1 MARYNT
7 FGEKDSQFNDEVDIG
22 FSRIN
27 ARLRPDQLK
36 SGELAVSINGRMD
49 IDGAWQPRKGSNAF
63 GPQLNNSG
71 EALIVPFYV
80 WTNRTI
86 SSATRSTTTVTITTS
101 VAHGFTTST
110 QVGISGLTGTVNP
123 NGNRTITVTGSTTFT
138 FTITGATGS
147 ETYSIGGSNFAG
159 APLLSSNINNAY
171 GSCLFSDPSDDNDE
185 YFILALNSKAIAVNC
200 LTEVQ
205 TDIAYPSGITITDD
219 VEMIQAFNKV
229 FIFRDGLTAL
239 SWNGVI
245 TGSPA
250 FVKVANGTY
259 ANTTYYDA
267 NNNTSIADGVV
278 TVSETAHG
286 LSVGRQIFVVDAGTT
301 PLVENGVGYT
311 IASVPNANTFTFFA
325 QVADHASYKV
335 TYSVAQSQGLGFVHM
350 PAPPWGVYHQRRI
363 IAPYYYTSTG
373 TSGSETITSRNVRDE
388 LIFSDIFDSDT
399 YDHIQNQFKVTAG
412 IADYLQYVHPFTDDN
427 AVVLNRNSIH
437 LLSGLSGSLTDI
449 TLKEIT
455 REAGLVARRSVV
467 TIANQI
473 FFLSDNGV
481 YATAFGDLYNLRGAG
496 LPLSD
501 PIDPIIR
508 QINKA
513 YADKSVAIYHNN
525 RYYIAVPL
533 NASIYNNAILVYNL
547 LNQGWE
553 SIDLI
558 EQEGWDVANFITSS
572 AGGVNRLFAI
582 NRFGGINEVESR
594 VDDVD
599 NIYTFPGLPPKFF
612 HVESEALTREFI
624 FQSPER
630 KKFNS
635 FEIHTES
642 SETNN
647 SDALIEG
654 VSENID
660 GDFELGT
667 VSGILGGVLAVGEDA
682 SLRGRI
688 GNIRAYGM
696 QLRYTPTAGRP
707 KLRLVKLTASPT
719 FRALTQAS

>member
-1 MARYNT
+1 MARYNS

-36 SGELAVSINGRMD
+36 TGELAVSINGRMD
-49 IDGAWQPRKGSNAF
+49 IDGAWQPRKGANAF
-63 GPQLNNSG
+63 GPELGDSS
-71 EALIVPFYV
+71 EALIVPFYI

-101 VAHGFTTST
+101 VNHGFTSNTL
-110 QVGISGLTGTVNP
+110 VGIFGLTGTVNP
-123 NGNRTITVTGSTTFT
+123 NGNRTITVTASNRFT
-138 FTITGATGS
+138 FTIANATGS
-147 ETYSIGGSNFAG
+147 ETYSIGGTNYAG
-159 APLLSSNINNAY
+159 APFISSNINNAY

-185 YFILALNSKAIAVNC
+185 YFIIALNSKAIAVNC
-200 LTEVQ
+200 ATGVS
-205 TDIAYPSGITITDD
+205 TNITYPTGITVTND

-239 SWNGVI
+239 SWNGSF
-245 TGSPA
+245 TGTPA
-250 FVKVANGTY
+250 FTKVANGTY
-259 ANTTYYDA
+259 ANTVYYDA
-267 NNNTSIADGVV
+267 VNNTSSTDGIT
-278 TVSETAHG
+278 TVSATAHG
-286 LSVGRQIFVVDAGTT
+286 LSVGRQIYVIDNKNTDLIEGG
-301 PLVENGVGYT
+301 NGYT
-311 IASVPNANTFTFFA
+311 IATVPNANTFTFYSGA
-325 QVADHASYKV
+325 KDHSSDSCV
-335 TYSVAQSQGLGFVHM
+335 FSVAQSQGIGFVHM

-373 TSGSETITSRNVRDE
+373 TSGSEVITSRNVRDE
-388 LIFSDIFDSDT
+388 LIFSDVFDSDT

-533 NASIYNNAILVYNL
+533 GTSTYNNAILVYNL

-553 SIDLI
+553 SVDLI
-558 EQEGWDVANFITSS
+558 EQEGWDVANFITSG

-582 NRFGGINEVESR
+582 NRFGGINELETR

-599 NIYTFPGLPPKFF
+599 NIYTFPGLPSGFF
-612 HVESEALTREFI
+612 HVESEALTREFT
-624 FQSPER
+624 FESPER

-642 SETNN
+642 SESNN
-647 SDALIEG
+647 SDATIDA
-654 VSENID
+654 VSENLD
-660 GDFELGT
+660 GDFQLGT
-667 VSGILGGVLAVGEDA
+667 VSGILGEVLAVGEDA

>member
-1 MARYNT
+1 MARYNS

-36 SGELAVSINGRMD
+36 TGELAVSINGRMD
-49 IDGAWQPRKGSNAF
+49 IDGAWQPRKGANAF
-63 GPQLNNSG
+63 GPELGDSS
-71 EALIVPFYV
+71 EALIVPFYI

-101 VAHGFTTST
+101 VNHGFTSNTL
-110 QVGISGLTGTVNP
+110 VGIFGLTGTVNP
-123 NGNRTITVTGSTTFT
+123 NGNRTITVTASNSFT
-138 FTITGATGS
+138 FTIANATGS
-147 ETYSIGGSNFAG
+147 ETYSIGGTNYAG
-159 APLLSSNINNAY
+159 APFISSNINNAY

-185 YFILALNSKAIAVNC
+185 YFIIALNAKAIAVNC
-200 LTEVQ
+200 ATGVS
-205 TDIAYPSGITITDD
+205 TNITYPTGITVTDD

-239 SWNGVI
+239 SWNGSF
-245 TGSPA
+245 TGTPA
-250 FVKVANGTY
+250 FAKVANGTY
-259 ANTTYYDA
+259 AASTYFHA
-267 NNNTSIADGVV
+267 VNNTSSTDGIT
-278 TVSETAHG
+278 TVSATAHG
-286 LSVGRQIFVVDAGTT
+286 LSVGRQIYVIDNKNTDLIEGG
-301 PLVENGVGYT
+301 NGYT
-311 IASVPNANTFTFFA
+311 IATVPNANTFTFYSG
-325 QVADHASYKV
+325 VKDHASDSCV
-335 TYSVAQSQGLGFVHM
+335 LSVAQSQGIGFVHM

-363 IAPYYYTSTG
+363 ICPYYYTSTG

-388 LIFSDIFDSDT
+388 LIFSDVFDSDT

-533 NASIYNNAILVYNL
+533 GTSTYNNAILVYNL

-553 SIDLI
+553 SVDLI
-558 EQEGWDVANFITSS
+558 EQEGWDVANFITSG

-582 NRFGGINEVESR
+582 NRFGGINELETR

-599 NIYTFPGLPPKFF
+599 NIYTFPGLPSGFF
-612 HVESEALTREFI
+612 HVESEALTREFT
-624 FQSPER
+624 FESPER

-642 SETNN
+642 SESNN
-647 SDALIEG
+647 SDATIDA
-654 VSENID
+654 VSENLD
-660 GDFELGT
+660 SDFELGT
-667 VSGILGGVLAVGEDA
+667 VSGILGEVLPVGEDA

>member
-1 MARYNT
+1 MARYNS

-36 SGELAVSINGRMD
+36 TGELAVSINGRMD
-49 IDGAWQPRKGSNAF
+49 IDGAWQPRKGANAF
-63 GPQLNNSG
+63 GPELGNSG
-71 EALIVPFYV
+71 EALVVPFYI

-101 VAHGFTTST
+101 VNHGFTTNT
-110 QVGISGLTGTVNP
+110 LVGIYGLTGTVNP
-123 NGNRTITVTGSTTFT
+123 NGNRTITVTASNSFT
-138 FTITGATGS
+138 FTIANATGS
-147 ETYSIGGSNFAG
+147 ETYTIGGTNYAG
-159 APLLSSNINNAY
+159 APFISSNINNAY

-185 YFILALNSKAIAVNC
+185 YFIIALNSKAIAVNC
-200 LTEVQ
+200 ATGVS
-205 TDIAYPSGITITDD
+205 TNITYPTGITVTDD

-239 SWNGVI
+239 SWNGSF
-245 TGSPA
+245 TGTPA
-250 FVKVANGTY
+250 FTKVANGTY
-259 ANTTYYDA
+259 AATTYFDA
-267 NNNTSIADGVV
+267 VNNTSSADGIT
-278 TVSETAHG
+278 TVSATAHG
-286 LSVGRQIFVVDAGTT
+286 LSVGTKIYVIDNKNTDLIEGG
-301 PLVENGVGYT
+301 NGYT
-311 IASVPNANTFTFFA
+311 IATVPTANSFTFYSA
-325 QVADHASYKV
+325 VKDHASDSCV
-335 TYSVAQSQGLGFVHM
+335 LSVAQSQGIGFVHM

-363 IAPYYYTSTG
+363 ICPYYYTSTG

-388 LIFSDIFDSDT
+388 LIFSDVFDSDT

-533 NASIYNNAILVYNL
+533 GTSTYNNAILVYNL

-558 EQEGWDVANFITSS
+558 EQEGWDVANFITSG

-599 NIYTFPGLPPKFF
+599 NIYTFPGLPSRFF
-612 HVESEALTREFI
+612 HVESEALTREFT

-642 SETNN
+642 SESNN
-647 SDALIEG
+647 SDALIEA
-654 VSENID
+654 VSENLD

-667 VSGILGGVLAVGEDA
+667 VSGILGEVLPVGEDA

>member
-1 MARYNT
+1 MARYNS
-7 FGEKDSQFNDEVDIG
+7 FGEKDSQFNDEVDVG

-36 SGELAVSINGRMD
+36 PGELAVSVNGRMD
-49 IDGAWQPRKGSNAF
+49 IDGAWQPRKGTNAF
-63 GPQLNNSG
+63 GPELGNSG

-86 SSATRSTTTVTITTS
+86 SSATRSTTTVTIITS
-101 VAHGFTTST
+101 VAHGFITGT
-110 QVGISGLTGTVNP
+110 QVGIFGLTGTVNP

-138 FTITGATGS
+138 FTIANATGS
-147 ETYSIGGSNFAG
+147 ETYSIGGTNYAG
-159 APLLSSNINNAY
+159 APFISSNINNAY

-185 YFILALNSKAIAVNC
+185 YFIIAVNSKAIAVNC
-200 LTEVQ
+200 ITGASA
-205 TDIAYPSGITITDD
+205 DIAYPAGITITDD

-239 SWNGVI
+239 SWNGSF
-245 TGSPA
+245 TGTPA
-250 FVKVANGTY
+250 FIKVANGDY
-259 ANTTYYDA
+259 ALTAYFNSS
-267 NNNTSIADGVV
+267 NNTVIADGVV
-278 TVSETAHG
+278 TVTETAHG
-286 LSVGRQIFVVDAGTT
+286 LSVGRRIFVIEAGSTT
-301 PLVENGVGYT
+301 LTPNGVGYT
-311 IASVPNANTFTFFA
+311 IATVPNANTFTFFA
-325 QVADHASYKV
+325 QTEDISSHSVV
-335 TYSVAQSQGLGFVHM
+335 YSVAQSQGIGFVHM

-363 IAPYYYTSTG
+363 ICPYYYTSTG
-373 TSGSETITSRNVRDE
+373 TPGSEVITSRNVRDE

-508 QINKA
+508 QINRE

-533 NASIYNNAILVYNL
+533 NASTYNNAILVYNL

-553 SIDLI
+553 SVDLI
-558 EQEGWDVANFITSS
+558 EQEGWDVVNFITSG

-582 NRFGGINEVESR
+582 NRFGGINEIEAR

-599 NIYTFPGLPPKFF
+599 NIYTFPGLPPVFF
-612 HVESEALTREFI
+612 HVDSEALTREFT

-647 SDALIEG
+647 SDALIEA
-654 VSENID
+654 VSENVD
-660 GDFELGT
+660 NEFELGT
-667 VSGILGGVLAVGEDA
+667 VAGILGEVLAVGEDA

>member
-1 MARYNT
+1 MARYNS
-7 FGEKDSQFNDEVDIG
+7 FGEKDSQFNDEVDVG

-36 SGELAVSINGRMD
+36 TGELAVSINGRMD
-49 IDGAWQPRKGSNAF
+49 IDGAWQPRKGANAF
-63 GPQLNNSG
+63 GPELGNSG
-71 EALIVPFYV
+71 EALIVPFYI

-101 VAHGFTTST
+101 VSHGFTTNT
-110 QVGISGLTGTVNP
+110 LVGIYGLTGTVNA
-123 NGNRTITVTGSTTFT
+123 NGNRTITVTASNRFT
-138 FTITGATGS
+138 FTIANATGS
-147 ETYSIGGSNFAG
+147 ETYSIGGTNFAG
-159 APLLSSNINNAY
+159 APFISSNINNAY

-185 YFILALNSKAIAVNC
+185 YFIIALNSKAIAVNC
-200 LTEVQ
+200 TTGTS
-205 TDIAYPSGITITDD
+205 TDIAYPSGLTITDS

-239 SWNGVI
+239 SWDGSF
-245 TGSPA
+245 TGTPA
-250 FVKVANGTY
+250 FAKVANGTY
-259 ANTTYYDA
+259 ANTVYFDA
-267 NNNTSIADGVV
+267 SNNTTITDGIA
-278 TVSETAHG
+278 TISATAHG
-286 LSVGRQIFVVDAGTT
+286 LSVGRQIFVVDAGTSGLT
-301 PLVENGVGYT
+301 VGGAGNT
-311 IASVPNANTFTFFA
+311 VASVPNANTFTFFS
-325 QVADHASYKV
+325 QTADKAANTV
-335 TYSVAQSQGLGFVHM
+335 VYSVAQSQGIGFVHM

-363 IAPYYYTSTG
+363 ICPYYYTSTG

-388 LIFSDIFDSDT
+388 LIFSDVFDSDT

-533 NASIYNNAILVYNL
+533 GTSTYNNAILVYNL

-553 SIDLI
+553 SVDLI
-558 EQEGWDVANFITSS
+558 EQEGWDVANFITSG

-582 NRFGGINEVESR
+582 NRFGGINEIESR

-599 NIYTFPGLPPKFF
+599 NIYTFPGLPSRFF
-612 HVESEALTREFI
+612 HIESEALTREFT

-642 SETNN
+642 SESNN
-647 SDALIEG
+647 SDATIDA
-654 VSENID
+654 VSENLD
-660 GDFELGT
+660 NDFELGT
-667 VSGILGGVLAVGEDA
+667 VSGILGEVLPVGEDA

>member
-7 FGEKDSQFNDEVDIG
+7 FGEKDNQFNDEVDVG

-36 SGELAVSINGRMD
+36 TGELAVSINGRMD

-63 GPQLNNSG
+63 GPELGDSS

-86 SSATRSTTTVTITTS
+86 SSATRSTITISITTS
-101 VAHGFTTST
+101 VAHGFITGT
-110 QVGISGLTGTVNP
+110 QVGIFGLTGSVNP
-123 NGNRTITVTGSTTFT
+123 NGNRTVTVTGSTTFT
-138 FTITGATGS
+138 FTIIGATGS
-147 ETYSIGGSNFAG
+147 ETYSIGGSNYAG
-159 APLLSSNINNAY
+159 APFLSSNINNAY

-185 YFILALNSKAIAVNC
+185 YFIIALNKNAIAVNC
-200 LTEVQ
+200 ITGTS
-205 TDIAYPSGITITDD
+205 TDIAYPAGITITDD

-239 SWNGVI
+239 SWNGSLVS
-245 TGSPA
+245 SPA

-259 ANTTYYDA
+259 ANTVYYDA
-267 NNNTSIADGVV
+267 ATNTTITDGVA

-286 LSVGRQIFVVDAGTT
+286 LAVGRQIFVINNGTT
-301 PLVENGVGYT
+301 ALVENGEGYVV
-311 IASVPNANTFTFFA
+311 ASVPTVNSFTFFA
-325 QVADHASYKV
+325 QVADSAATV
-335 TYSVAQSQGLGFVHM
+335 VIYSVAQSQGIGFVRM

-373 TSGSETITSRNVRDE
+373 TSGSEVITSRNVRDE

-508 QINKA
+508 RINKE

-525 RYYIAVPL
+525 RYYIAIPL
-533 NASIYNNAILVYNL
+533 DASIYNNAILVYNL

-553 SIDLI
+553 SVDLI
-558 EQEGWDVANFITSS
+558 EQQGWDVANFITSG

-582 NRFGGINEVESR
+582 NRFGGINEMEFR

-599 NIYTFPGLPPKFF
+599 NIYTFPGLPASFY
-612 HVESEALTREFI
+612 HVESEALTREFT

-647 SDALIEG
+647 SDATIDA
-654 VSENID
+654 VSENLD
-660 GDFELGT
+660 SDFELGT
-667 VSGILGGVLAVGEDA
+667 ISGILGEVLSVGEDS

>member
-1 MARYNT
+1 MARYNS
-7 FGEKDSQFNDEVDIG
+7 FGEKDSQFNDEVDVG

-36 SGELAVSINGRMD
+36 TGELSVSINGRMD
-49 IDGAWQPRKGSNAF
+49 IDGAWQPRKGANAF
-63 GPQLNNSG
+63 GPELGDSS
-71 EALIVPFYV
+71 EALIVPFYI

-101 VAHGFTTST
+101 VAHGFTSNTL
-110 QVGISGLTGTVNP
+110 VGIYGLTGTVNP

-138 FTITGATGS
+138 FTIANATGS
-147 ETYSIGGSNFAG
+147 ETYTIGGTNYAG
-159 APLLSSNINNAY
+159 APFISSNINNAY

-185 YFILALNSKAIAVNC
+185 YFIIALNSKAIAVNC
-200 LTEVQ
+200 LTG
-205 TDIAYPSGITITDD
+205 TSTNIAYPNGTTITDD
-219 VEMIQAFNKV
+219 VELIQAFNKV
-229 FIFRDGLTAL
+229 FIFRDGQTAL
-239 SWNGVI
+239 YWD
-245 TGSPA
+245 GSFSGTPA
-250 FVKVANGTY
+250 FAKVANGSYAASTY
-259 ANTTYYDA
+259 FDA
-267 NNNTSIADGVV
+267 VNNTSSTDGITTV
-278 TVSETAHG
+278 TATSHG
-286 LSVGRQIFVVDAGTT
+286 LSVGTQIYVIDNKSTDLIEGG
-301 PLVENGVGYT
+301 NGYT
-311 IASVPNANTFTFFA
+311 IATVPTANSFTFYSS
-325 QVADHASYKV
+325 VKDHGSDSCV
-335 TYSVAQSQGLGFVHM
+335 FSVAQSKGVGFVHM

-363 IAPYYYTSTG
+363 ICPYFYTSTG

-388 LIFSDIFDSDT
+388 LIFSDVFDSNT

-427 AVVLNRNSIH
+427 AVVFNRNSIH
-437 LLSGLSGSLTDI
+437 LLSGLSGALTDI

-533 NASIYNNAILVYNL
+533 GASTYNNAILVYNL

-553 SIDLI
+553 SVDLI
-558 EQEGWDVANFITSS
+558 EQEGWDVANFITSG
-572 AGGVNRLFAI
+572 ANGVNRLFVV
-582 NRFGGINEVESR
+582 NRFGGINELEAR

-599 NIYTFPGLPPKFF
+599 NIYTFPGLPSAFF
-612 HVESEALTREFI
+612 HVESEALTREFT

-642 SETNN
+642 SDSNN
-647 SDALIEG
+647 SDALIEA
-654 VSENID
+654 VSENLD
-660 GDFELGT
+660 NDFELGT
-667 VSGILGGVLAVGEDA
+667 VSGILGEVLPVAEDA

-696 QLRYTPTAGRP
+696 QIRYTPTAGRP

>member
-1 MARYNT
+1 MARYNS

-36 SGELAVSINGRMD
+36 TGELAVSINGRMD
-49 IDGAWQPRKGSNAF
+49 IDGAWQPRKGANAF
-63 GPQLNNSG
+63 GPELGNSG
-71 EALIVPFYV
+71 EALVVPFYI

-101 VAHGFTTST
+101 VNHGFTSNTL
-110 QVGISGLTGTVNP
+110 VGIFGLTGTVNP
-123 NGNRTITVTGSTTFT
+123 NGNRTITVTASNRFT
-138 FTITGATGS
+138 FTIANATGS
-147 ETYSIGGSNFAG
+147 ETYSIGGTNYAG
-159 APLLSSNINNAY
+159 APFISSNINNAY

-185 YFILALNSKAIAVNC
+185 YFIIALNSKAIAVNC
-200 LTEVQ
+200 ATGVS
-205 TDIAYPSGITITDD
+205 TNITYPTGITVTDD

-239 SWNGVI
+239 SWNGSF
-245 TGSPA
+245 TGTPA
-250 FVKVANGTY
+250 FAKVANGTY
-259 ANTTYYDA
+259 AASTYFHA
-267 NNNTSIADGVV
+267 VNNTSSTDGIT
-278 TVSETAHG
+278 TVSATAHG
-286 LSVGRQIFVVDAGTT
+286 LSVGRQIYVIDNKNTDLIEGG
-301 PLVENGVGYT
+301 NGYT
-311 IASVPNANTFTFFA
+311 IATVPNANTFTFYSG
-325 QVADHASYKV
+325 VKDHASDSCV
-335 TYSVAQSQGLGFVHM
+335 LSVAQSQGIGFVHM

-363 IAPYYYTSTG
+363 ICPYYYTSTG

-388 LIFSDIFDSDT
+388 LIFSDVFDSDT

-455 REAGLVARRSVV
+455 REAGLAARRSVV

-533 NASIYNNAILVYNL
+533 GTSTYNNAILVYNL

-553 SIDLI
+553 SVDLI
-558 EQEGWDVANFITSS
+558 EQEGWDVANFITSG

-599 NIYTFPGLPPKFF
+599 NIYTFPGLPSRFF
-612 HVESEALTREFI
+612 HVESEALTREFT

-642 SETNN
+642 SESNN
-647 SDALIEG
+647 SDALIEA
-654 VSENID
+654 VSENLD
-660 GDFELGT
+660 SDFELGT
-667 VSGILGGVLAVGEDA
+667 VSGILGEVLPVGEDA

>member
-1 MARYNT
+1 MARYNS

-36 SGELAVSINGRMD
+36 TGELAVSINGRMD
-49 IDGAWQPRKGSNAF
+49 IDGAWQPRKGTNAF
-63 GPQLNNSG
+63 GPELGNSG
-71 EALIVPFYV
+71 EALIVPFYI

-86 SSATRSTTTVTITTS
+86 SSATRNTTTVTITTS
-101 VAHGFTTST
+101 VNHGFTTNT
-110 QVGISGLTGTVNP
+110 LVGIYGLTGSVNP
-123 NGNRTITVTGSTTFT
+123 NGNRTITVTASNRFT
-138 FTITGATGS
+138 FTIANATGS
-147 ETYSIGGSNFAG
+147 ETYSIGGTNFAG
-159 APLLSSNINNAY
+159 APFISSNINNAY

-185 YFILALNSKAIAVNC
+185 YFIIALNSKAIAVNC
-200 LTEVQ
+200 TTGTS
-205 TDIAYPSGITITDD
+205 TDIAYPSGLTITDS

-229 FIFRDGLTAL
+229 FIFRDGLTAF
-239 SWNGVI
+239 SWNGSF
-245 TGSPA
+245 TGTPA
-250 FVKVANGTY
+250 FIKVANGTY
-259 ANTTYYDA
+259 ANTVYFDA
-267 NNNTSIADGVV
+267 VNNTVIADGVATV
-278 TVSETAHG
+278 TATSHG
-286 LSVGRQIFVVDAGTT
+286 LSVGRQIFVIDNGSTLLT
-301 PLVENGVGYT
+301 ENGAGYT

-325 QVADHASYKV
+325 QTQDHNSDTV
-335 TYSVAQSQGLGFVHM
+335 VYSVAQSQGIGFVRM

-363 IAPYYYTSTG
+363 ICPYYYTSTG

-388 LIFSDIFDSDT
+388 LIFSDVFDSDT

-525 RYYIAVPL
+525 RYYIAIPL
-533 NASIYNNAILVYNL
+533 GTSTYNNAILVYNL

-553 SIDLI
+553 SVDLI
-558 EQEGWDVANFITSS
+558 EQDGWDVANFITSG
-572 AGGVNRLFAI
+572 AGGVNRLFVI
-582 NRFGGINEVESR
+582 NRFGGINELESR

-599 NIYTFPGLPPKFF
+599 NIYTFPGLPSRFF
-612 HVESEALTREFI
+612 HVESEALTREFT

-642 SETNN
+642 SESNN
-647 SDALIEG
+647 SDATIDA
-654 VSENID
+654 VSENLD
-660 GDFELGT
+660 NDFELGT
-667 VSGILGGVLAVGEDA
+667 VSGILGEVLPVGEDA

>member
-1 MARYNT
+1 
-7 FGEKDSQFNDEVDIG
+7 
-22 FSRIN
+22 
-27 ARLRPDQLK
+27 
-36 SGELAVSINGRMD
+36 
-49 IDGAWQPRKGSNAF
+49 
-63 GPQLNNSG
+63 
-71 EALIVPFYV
+71 
-80 WTNRTI
+80 
-86 SSATRSTTTVTITTS
+86 
-101 VAHGFTTST
+101 
-110 QVGISGLTGTVNP
+110 
-123 NGNRTITVTGSTTFT
+123 
-138 FTITGATGS
+138 
-147 ETYSIGGSNFAG
+147 
-159 APLLSSNINNAY
+159 
-171 GSCLFSDPSDDNDE
+171 
-185 YFILALNSKAIAVNC
+185 
-200 LTEVQ
+200 
-205 TDIAYPSGITITDD
+205 
-219 VEMIQAFNKV
+219 
-229 FIFRDGLTAL
+229 
-239 SWNGVI
+239 
-245 TGSPA
+245 
-250 FVKVANGTY
+250 
-259 ANTTYYDA
+259 
-267 NNNTSIADGVV
+267 
-278 TVSETAHG
+278 
-286 LSVGRQIFVVDAGTT
+286 
-301 PLVENGVGYT
+301 
-311 IASVPNANTFTFFA
+311 
-325 QVADHASYKV
+325 
-335 TYSVAQSQGLGFVHM
+335 
-350 PAPPWGVYHQRRI
+350 
-363 IAPYYYTSTG
+363 
-373 TSGSETITSRNVRDE
+373 
-388 LIFSDIFDSDT
+388 
-399 YDHIQNQFKVTAG
+399 
-412 IADYLQYVHPFTDDN
+412 
-427 AVVLNRNSIH
+427 

-533 NASIYNNAILVYNL
+533 NASTYNNAILVYNL

-553 SIDLI
+553 SVDLI
-558 EQEGWDVANFITSS
+558 EQEGWDIANFITSG

-582 NRFGGINEVESR
+582 NRFGGINEIEAR

-599 NIYTFPGLPPKFF
+599 NIYTFPGLPSSFY
-612 HVESEALTREFI
+612 HVESEALTREFT

-642 SETNN
+642 SESNN
-647 SDALIEG
+647 SDATIDA
-654 VSENID
+654 VSENLD
-660 GDFELGT
+660 SDFELGT
-667 VSGILGGVLAVGEDA
+667 VSGILGEVLPVAEDA

>member
-1 MARYNT
+1 MARYNS
-7 FGEKDSQFNDEVDIG
+7 FGEKDSQFNDEVDVG

-36 SGELAVSINGRMD
+36 TGELAVSINGRMD
-49 IDGAWQPRKGSNAF
+49 IDGAWQPRKGTNAF
-63 GPQLNNSG
+63 GPELGNSG
-71 EALIVPFYV
+71 EALIVPFYI

-101 VAHGFTTST
+101 VSHGFTTNT
-110 QVGISGLTGTVNP
+110 LVGIYGLTGTVNA
-123 NGNRTITVTGSTTFT
+123 NGNRTITVTASNRFT
-138 FTITGATGS
+138 FTIANATGS
-147 ETYSIGGSNFAG
+147 ETYSIGGTNFAG
-159 APLLSSNINNAY
+159 APFISSNINNAY

-185 YFILALNSKAIAVNC
+185 YFIIALNAKAIAVNC
-200 LTEVQ
+200 TTGVS
-205 TDIAYPSGITITDD
+205 TNITYPNDLTITDS

-229 FIFRDGLTAL
+229 FIFRDGLTAF
-239 SWNGVI
+239 SWNGSF
-245 TGSPA
+245 TGTPA

-259 ANTTYYDA
+259 ANTVYFDA
-267 NNNTSIADGVV
+267 SNNTTITDGIA
-278 TVSETAHG
+278 TVSATAHG
-286 LSVGRQIFVVDAGTT
+286 LSVGRQIFVVDAGTSG
-301 PLVENGVGYT
+301 LAVGGAGNT
-311 IASVPNANTFTFFA
+311 VASVPNANTFTFFS
-325 QVADHASYKV
+325 QTADKAANTV
-335 TYSVAQSQGLGFVHM
+335 VYSVAQSQGIGFVHM

-363 IAPYYYTSTG
+363 ICPYYYTSTG

-388 LIFSDIFDSDT
+388 LIFSDVFDSDT

-533 NASIYNNAILVYNL
+533 GTSTYNNAILVYNL

-553 SIDLI
+553 SVDLI
-558 EQEGWDVANFITSS
+558 EQEGWDVANFITSG
-572 AGGVNRLFAI
+572 AGGVNRLFVI
-582 NRFGGINEVESR
+582 NRFGGINELESR

-599 NIYTFPGLPPKFF
+599 NIYTFPGLPSRFF
-612 HVESEALTREFI
+612 HVESEALTREFT

-642 SETNN
+642 SESNN
-647 SDALIEG
+647 SDATIDA
-654 VSENID
+654 VSENLD
-660 GDFELGT
+660 NDFELGT
-667 VSGILGGVLAVGEDA
+667 VSGILGEVLPVSEDA

>member
-1 MARYNT
+1 MARYNS
-7 FGEKDSQFNDEVDIG
+7 FGEKDSQFNDEVDVG

-36 SGELAVSINGRMD
+36 PGELAVSVNGRMD
-49 IDGAWQPRKGSNAF
+49 IDGAWQPRKGTNAF
-63 GPQLNNSG
+63 GPELGNSG

-110 QVGISGLTGTVNP
+110 QVGIFGLTGTVNP

-138 FTITGATGS
+138 FTIANATGS
-147 ETYSIGGSNFAG
+147 ETYTIGGTNYAG
-159 APLLSSNINNAY
+159 APFISSNINNAY

-185 YFILALNSKAIAVNC
+185 YFIIAVNSKAIAVNC
-200 LTEVQ
+200 ITGAS
-205 TDIAYPSGITITDD
+205 TDIAYPTGITITDD

-239 SWNGVI
+239 SWNGTL

-259 ANTTYYDA
+259 ANTVYFDA
-267 NNNTSIADGVV
+267 SNNTAITDGIV

-286 LSVGRQIFVVDAGTT
+286 LSVGRQIYVVDAGTT
-301 PLVENGVGYT
+301 PLVENGAGYT

-325 QVADHASYKV
+325 QVEDHASHKV
-335 TYSVAQSQGLGFVHM
+335 TYSVAQSQGIGFVHM

-363 IAPYYYTSTG
+363 ICPYYYTSTG
-373 TSGSETITSRNVRDE
+373 TPGSETITSRNVRDE

-508 QINKA
+508 QINRA

-533 NASIYNNAILVYNL
+533 NASTYNNAILVYNL

-553 SIDLI
+553 SVDLI
-558 EQEGWDVANFITSS
+558 EQEGWDVVNFITSG

-582 NRFGGINEVESR
+582 NRFGGINEIEAR

-599 NIYTFPGLPPKFF
+599 NIYTFPGLPPVFF
-612 HVESEALTREFI
+612 HVESEALTREFT

-647 SDALIEG
+647 SDALIEA
-654 VSENID
+654 VSENVD
-660 GDFELGT
+660 NEVELGT
-667 VSGILGGVLAVGEDA
+667 VAGILGSVLAVGEDA

>member
-1 MARYNT
+1 MARYNS
-7 FGEKDSQFNDEVDIG
+7 FGQNDTQFIDEVDVG

-36 SGELAVSINGRMD
+36 SGELAVSVNGRMD

-63 GPQLNNSG
+63 GPQLGNSS
-71 EALIVPFYV
+71 EALIVPFYIY
-80 WTNRTI
+80 TNRTI
-86 SSATRSTTTVTITTS
+86 SSATRSTITITITTS
-101 VAHGFTTST
+101 VAHGFTTNT
-110 QVGISGLTGTVNP
+110 LVGIFGLTGSVDP
-123 NGNRTITVTGSTTFT
+123 NGNRTITVTGATTFT
-138 FTITGATGS
+138 FVITGATGV
-147 ETYSIGGSNFAG
+147 ETYSIGGTNYAG
-159 APLLSSNINNAY
+159 APFISSNINNAY
-171 GSCLFSDPSDDNDE
+171 GSCLFSDPADDNDE
-185 YFILALNSKAIAVNC
+185 YFIIALNKNAIAVNSS
-200 LTEVQ
+200 TGTSINIV
-205 TDIAYPSGITITDD
+205 YPSGITITDD

-239 SWNGVI
+239 SWS
-245 TGSPA
+245 GSFAGTPA
-250 FVKVANGTY
+250 FAKVANGTY
-259 ANTTYYDA
+259 ANTVYYDA
-267 NNNTSIADGVV
+267 ALNTTITDGVA

-286 LSVGRQIFVVDAGTT
+286 LSVGRQIFVIDNNTT
-301 PLVENGVGYT
+301 ALVENGTGYVV
-311 IASVPNANTFTFFA
+311 ASVPNANSFTFFA
-325 QVADHASYKV
+325 QVADHAAYKV
-335 TYSVAQSQGLGFVHM
+335 TYSVAQSQGIGFVRM

-373 TSGSETITSRNVRDE
+373 TSGSEVITSRNVRDE

-508 QINKA
+508 RINKA
-513 YADKSVAIYHNN
+513 YANKSVATYHNN

-533 NASIYNNAILVYNL
+533 DASTYNNAILIYNL

-553 SIDLI
+553 SVDLI
-558 EQEGWDVANFITSS
+558 EQEGWDIANFLIFG
-572 AGGVNRLFAI
+572 AGGVNRLVAI
-582 NRFGGINEVESR
+582 NRFGGVNEIESR
-594 VDDVD
+594 ADDVD
-599 NIYTFPGLPPKFF
+599 NIYTFPGLPANAF
-612 HVESEALTREFI
+612 HVESEALSREFT
-624 FQSPER
+624 FQTPER

-642 SETNN
+642 SESNN
-647 SDALIEG
+647 SDAIIDAI
-654 VSENID
+654 SENID
-660 GDFELGT
+660 SEVILGT
-667 VSGILGGVLAVGEDA
+667 VAEILGSVLPVSEDA

-696 QLRYTPTAGRP
+696 QIRYTPTIGRP
-707 KLRLVKLTASPT
+707 KLRLIKLTASPT

>member
-1 MARYNT
+1 MARYNS

-36 SGELAVSINGRMD
+36 TGELAVSINGRMD
-49 IDGAWQPRKGSNAF
+49 IDGAWQPRKGANAF
-63 GPQLNNSG
+63 GPELGNSG
-71 EALIVPFYV
+71 EALVVPFYI

-101 VAHGFTTST
+101 VNHGFTTNT
-110 QVGISGLTGTVNP
+110 LVGIFGLTGTVNP
-123 NGNRTITVTGSTTFT
+123 NGNRTITVTASNSFT
-138 FTITGATGS
+138 FTIANATGS
-147 ETYSIGGSNFAG
+147 ETYSIGGTNYAG
-159 APLLSSNINNAY
+159 APFISSNINNAY

-185 YFILALNSKAIAVNC
+185 YFIIALNSKAIAVNC
-200 LTEVQ
+200 ATGVS
-205 TDIAYPSGITITDD
+205 TNITYPTGITVTDD

-239 SWNGVI
+239 SWNGSF
-245 TGSPA
+245 TGTPA
-250 FVKVANGTY
+250 FIKVANGTY
-259 ANTTYYDA
+259 ANTVYYDA
-267 NNNTSIADGVV
+267 NNNTTITDGLV
-278 TVSETAHG
+278 TVTETAHG
-286 LSVGRQIFVVDAGTT
+286 LSVGRQIFVVDNGTT

-325 QVADHASYKV
+325 QVVDHASHKV
-335 TYSVAQSQGLGFVHM
+335 TYSVAQSQGIGFVHM

-363 IAPYYYTSTG
+363 ICPYYYTSTG

-388 LIFSDIFDSDT
+388 LIFSDVFDSDT

-533 NASIYNNAILVYNL
+533 GTSTYNNAILVYNL

-553 SIDLI
+553 SVDLI
-558 EQEGWDVANFITSS
+558 EQEGWDVANFITSG

-599 NIYTFPGLPPKFF
+599 NIYTFPGLPSRFF
-612 HVESEALTREFI
+612 HVESEALTREFT

-642 SETNN
+642 SESNN
-647 SDALIEG
+647 SDALIEA
-654 VSENID
+654 VSENLD
-660 GDFELGT
+660 SDFELGT
-667 VSGILGGVLAVGEDA
+667 VSGILGEVLPVGEDA